1 MKIFRSLRRKCFEAD
16 DVNVGDLVVKT
27 RQKHR
32 LMAVIFE
39 EINNLVVLNKK
50 STDSISEVLKSLLHY
65 LNSNTTGS
73 IIFPLIHDLENAHF
87 ELTDTLNKLLPEPII
102 KQMVKYKH
110 LEPQLK
116 ELEST
121 AHRVNRHKRNLNQSY
136 SRSRSTVKKEKA
148 HINYRTSSMN
158 YDYLTNC
165 LMDKMNTVE
174 NEGTMACCD
183 ALFVLVSTY
192 KQFSDR
198 IYSILNYLFEEVNK
212 LHECAAR
219 ELNMSYAKSLK
230 NMENAT
236 QATKWKASSIMS
248 CQDREGSICR
258 SSSRGRI
265 ISSNFDSS
273 DRQAIENTE
282 HDSLSVTELSSELLG
297 IITRQKSSDE
307 TIGSNHSYH
316 CLNKKSSSNSSS
328 LTLPL
333 PPPPSLQPPSSKAY
347 IKTMVTNTTNESQ
360 SKESLPQK
368 DTNGALCK
376 ISSSRSS
383 QSSTSLSTTKSN
395 EIIDSND
402 HENSNDTTTLNS
414 VSIQMAKVDDTNNP
428 DMKSGN
434 GDDINS
440 DKTNND
446 NSGNKEKCTLTNNLL
461 FNSTSSA
468 STYSICQFP
477 YYSNQ
482 KSHHYDQNYPYD
494 IKSPTVSTIYSI
506 RNNNPSSSILTEKTE
521 TLLPIMKSSNV
532 CNMNYATEKSLSS
545 VLYLNKNNM
554 NPLSDS
560 CLYDN
565 NNEISCIPIIVQK
578 NSWSNTS
585 PINNNDNN
593 KNSNSSNHSTREF
606 GSDAI
611 NSNDNHR
618 TLYRESL
625 LNDNE
630 VRPPKQNIISWGC
643 LPSPITEEEDE

>member
-1 MKIFRSLRRKCFEAD
+1 
-16 DVNVGDLVVKT
+16 
-27 RQKHR
+27 
-32 LMAVIFE
+32 
-39 EINNLVVLNKK
+39 
-50 STDSISEVLKSLLHY
+50 
-65 LNSNTTGS
+65 
-73 IIFPLIHDLENAHF
+73 
-87 ELTDTLNKLLPEPII
+87 
-102 KQMVKYKH
+102 MVKYKH

-148 HINYRTSSMN
+148 NINYRTSSMN

-236 QATKWKASSIMS
+236 QATKLKASSIMS
-248 CQDREGSICR
+248 CQDHEGSTCR

-265 ISSNFDSS
+265 MSSDFDSS
-273 DRQAIENTE
+273 DRPATENTE
-282 HDSLSVTELSSELLG
+282 HDPLSVTELSSELLE
-297 IITRQKSSDE
+297 IIKRQKSSDE

-316 CLNKKSSSNSSS
+316 CLNRKSSSNSSS

-333 PPPPSLQPPSSKAY
+333 PPPPSNQPPSSKTN

-360 SKESLPQK
+360 SKESLSQK
-368 DTNGALCK
+368 DTNGPLSK
-376 ISSSRSS
+376 ISSSWSS

-395 EIIDSND
+395 EIIDSHD

-414 VSIQMAKVDDTNNP
+414 VSIQMKKVDDTSNP
-428 DMKSGN
+428 DMKSN
-434 GDDINS
+434 NCDDTNS
-440 DKTNND
+440 DKTNNNND
-446 NSGNKEKCTLTNNLL
+446 GNKEKFTLTNNLL

-482 KSHHYDQNYPYD
+482 KSLQYNQNYPYD
-494 IKSPTVSTIYSI
+494 LKSPIVSTIYSI
-506 RNNNPSSSILTEKTE
+506 RNNNPSNNILTENTK

-532 CNMNYATEKSLSS
+532 CNKSYATEKSLSS
-545 VLYLNKNNM
+545 MFYLSKNNM
-554 NPLSDS
+554 NSSSD
-560 CLYDN
+560 CCPYDN
-565 NNEISCIPIIVQK
+565 NTEISCIPIIVQK

-585 PINNNDNN
+585 PINNNDKN
-593 KNSNSSNHSTREF
+593 KNGNSSNYSIREVD
-606 GSDAI
+606 SDAI

-618 TLYRESL
+618 TLYREPL

-630 VRPPKQNIISWGC
+630 VRSPKQNIISWGF
-643 LPSPITEEEDE
+643 LPSPITEVSFI

>member
-376 ISSSRSS
+376 ISSSQSS

-482 KSHHYDQNYPYD
+482 KSHHYNQNYPYD